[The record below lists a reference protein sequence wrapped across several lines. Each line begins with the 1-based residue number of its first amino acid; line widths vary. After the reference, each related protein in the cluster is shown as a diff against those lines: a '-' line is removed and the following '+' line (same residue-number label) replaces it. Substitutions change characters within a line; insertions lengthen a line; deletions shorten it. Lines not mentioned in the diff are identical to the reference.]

1 MKIYYLCPDERKPCG
16 GVKVEYRHV
25 DILNRNGFDACIVHN
40 ETGFKCNWFENKTK
54 VTCLSDI
61 NPSRDDYIVIPEM
74 YGLEI
79 ANIFPNIKKIIFN
92 QGVYNTFYLYS
103 LKPDDLFT
111 PYRSKDVVAT
121 MVVSEDSQNYLKFA
135 FPGIKIIR
143 SYNSIDSSI
152 FSYSANK
159 KKQICFMPR
168 RNLIDARQIINIL
181 KFRNILKD
189 FNVVEIENKTEKEVS
204 EILKDSLIFLSL
216 GYHEGW
222 PLPPAEAMSCGCV
235 VVGYSGRGGG
245 EYFKKDFSFP
255 VETGD
260 IIGFAKKV
268 EELINL
274 YTKNPEAL
282 IEMGKKASDFMKSH
296 YSREI
301 EERNL
306 INLWNKIL
314 FKEKVGN
321 SLKKPYEKTA
331 KKVKKR
337 WQDFKISLLNRL
349 LLRMPVELRY
359 GFILDALKLL
369 RDTGPLNSGHFELE
383 DMKYLMKWIEN
394 DAVMKKILPDI
405 YRTMEQ
411 ENKSD
416 GKLGYY
422 YRFNEIISGM
432 IDIKNVKKPRQLI
445 DFLSDFKT
453 KKHLLEMELSY
464 AEFNEDISNIQE
476 KLQQLYAVLPEGKG
490 A

>member
-16 GVKVEYRHV
+16 GVKVEYMHV
-25 DILNRNGFDACIVHN
+25 DILNRNGFDAYVVHN
-40 ETGFKCNWFENKTK
+40 EAGFKCNWFENKTK
-54 VTCLSDI
+54 ITYLSDI
-61 NPSRDDYIVIPEM
+61 NPSGDDYVVIPEI

-79 ANIFPNIKKIIFN
+79 ANIFPDIKKIIFN

-103 LKPDDLFT
+103 LNPDDLFT
-111 PYRSKDVVAT
+111 PYRSKDVIAT

-143 SYNSIDSSI
+143 SYNSIDSSV

-168 RNLIDARQIINIL
+168 RNLIDAKQVINIL
-181 KFRNILKD
+181 KFRNIIRD
-189 FNVVEIENKTEKEVS
+189 FNVVEIENKSEKEVS

-255 VETGD
+255 IETGD
-260 IIGFAKKV
+260 IVGFAKKV

-274 YTKNPEAL
+274 YTKNPKTV
-282 IEMGKKASDFMKSH
+282 IEMGKKASDFIKSN

-314 FKEKVGN
+314 FKKKVEN
-321 SLKKPYEKTA
+321 SLKEPYGKTA
-331 KKVKKR
+331 KKIKTG
-337 WQDFKISLLNRL
+337 WQDFKVSILDRL
-349 LLRMPVELRY
+349 LSRMPIKLRY
-359 GFILDALKLL
+359 GFILNALRLL
-369 RDTGPLNSGHFELE
+369 GDTGSLNSGHFELE
-383 DMKYLMKWIEN
+383 DMEYLIKWIEN
-394 DAVMKKILPDI
+394 DAIMKKILPDI
-405 YRTMEQ
+405 YRTMRQ

-416 GKLGYY
+416 EKLSYY
-422 YRFNEIISGM
+422 YKFNEIISEM
-432 IDIKNVKKPRQLI
+432 ADIKNIKNSRQLI
-445 DFLSDFKT
+445 DFLNDFKT

-464 AEFNEDISNIQE
+464 AEFDEDISDIQE
-476 KLQQLYAVLPEGKG
+476 KLQKLYEVSLKGKG
-490 A
+490 V